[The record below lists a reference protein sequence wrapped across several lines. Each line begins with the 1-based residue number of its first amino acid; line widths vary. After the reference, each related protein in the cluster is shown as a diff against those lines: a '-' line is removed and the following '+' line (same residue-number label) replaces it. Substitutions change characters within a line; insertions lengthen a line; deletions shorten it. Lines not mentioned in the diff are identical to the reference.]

1 MEQPT
6 KAVKRA
12 LRELA
17 AVAHEEEMRR
27 ALLPVAAAF
36 EQWHA
41 GQLESGELADLIHRF
56 HDGPARELYK
66 RFTFQP
72 DFAVAHSIAAGVIE
86 RDKVPPEV
94 IEHCR
99 CAIEFFAAALP
110 GER

>member
-17 AVAHEEEMRR
+17 
-27 ALLPVAAAF
+27 
-36 EQWHA
+36 
-41 GQLESGELADLIHRF
+41 
-56 HDGPARELYK
+56 
-66 RFTFQP
+66 
-72 DFAVAHSIAAGVIE
+72 AVAHSIAAGVIE